1 MLFTFAGGAGH
12 FLPLVPFACAAEE
25 AGHVVAFAAQ
35 AGTLQTVEDAG
46 FTAFDTGGRT
56 LLDGNERTPL
66 LELDM
71 EREIAAIRDAFAGS
85 VGRERARSV
94 RRVCDEWRPDVIV
107 ADEMDFGALV
117 AAETFGIP
125 YATVITIGSGS
136 FVWSELIADRLD
148 TLRAENGLAR
158 DPELE
163 MLRRYLIL
171 SPFPPSFRDPENPL
185 PSNAHAIRP
194 AAPDRVTGDAES
206 TWLSTRAERPL
217 VYFTLG
223 TIFNLE
229 SGDLFERVVAGLRG
243 LPVDVVVTV
252 GRELEPEVLGEQPPN
267 IRLRTYVPQSVLLP
281 HCDLCVSHGGSGSV
295 VGALAHGVPMVLLPM
310 GADQPLN
317 AARCEALGVARVL
330 DAVAATVDDVRRAA
344 MEVLGDDRY
353 RRNAERLAAET
364 RELPG
369 PEHGVRLIER
379 L

>member
-1 MLFTFAGGAGH
+1 
-12 FLPLVPFACAAEE
+12 
-25 AGHVVAFAAQ
+25 
-35 AGTLQTVEDAG
+35 
-46 FTAFDTGGRT
+46 
-56 LLDGNERTPL
+56 
-66 LELDM
+66 
-71 EREIAAIRDAFAGS
+71 
-85 VGRERARSV
+85 V
-94 RRVCDEWRPDVIV
+94 RRVCNEWRPDVVV

-125 YATVITIGSGS
+125 HATVVTIGSGS
-136 FVWSELIADRLD
+136 FVWAKLIADRLD
-148 TLRAENGLAR
+148 ALRTENGLAP
-158 DPELE
+158 DPELA

-171 SPFPPSFRDPENPL
+171 SPFPPSFRDPANPL

-194 AAPDRVTGDAES
+194 VAPDRGADDVEAA
-206 TWLSTRAERPL
+206 WLSTRTERPL

-252 GRELEPEVLGEQPPN
+252 GRELKRDVLGEQPPN
-267 IRLRTYVPQSVLLP
+267 VRIRRYVPQSILLP
-281 HCDLCVSHGGSGSV
+281 HCTLCVSHGGSGSV
-295 VGALAHGVPMVLLPM
+295 VGALTHGVPMVLLPM

-317 AARCEALGVARVL
+317 AARCEALEVARVL
-330 DAVAATVDDVRRAA
+330 DAVAATADDVREAA
-344 MEVLGDDRY
+344 IEVLADDRY
-353 RRNAERLAAET
+353 RRNAERLAAEI